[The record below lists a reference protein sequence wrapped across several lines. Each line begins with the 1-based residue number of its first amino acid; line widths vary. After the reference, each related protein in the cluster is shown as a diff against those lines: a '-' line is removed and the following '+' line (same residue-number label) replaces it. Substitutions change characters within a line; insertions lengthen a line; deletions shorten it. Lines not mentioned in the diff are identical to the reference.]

1 MVDRPHLKEYHWK
14 PGQSGNP
21 NGRPVDAM
29 KAEARAAKQYAKFK
43 EIMLNLQDLS
53 AEEIKK
59 WLDEPTRT
67 MLETTAGKLVLES
80 SKGNLQ
86 ALAAMSERLFG
97 KVKDVQEVTQKKDW
111 GEELEKA
118 DKEQLI
124 TILRKKA

>member
-1 MVDRPHLKEYHWK
+1 MAGEQLKPHQWQ

-21 NGRPVDAM
+21 NGRPADAM

-43 EIMLNLQDLS
+43 DIMLDLQDLS
-53 AEEIKK
+53 TDDIKK
-59 WLDEPTRT
+59 WLDVPTRT
-67 MLETTAGKLVLES
+67 MLEITAGKLVLES

-111 GEELEKA
+111 SEELEKA
-118 DKEQLI
+118 DKAQLV
-124 TILRKKA
+124 TMLRKKA

>member
-1 MVDRPHLKEYHWK
+1 MATEQLKPHQWQ

-43 EIMLNLQDLS
+43 DIMLDLQELS
-53 AEEIKK
+53 TDDIKK
-59 WLDEPTRT
+59 WLDVPTRT
-67 MLETTAGKLVLES
+67 MLEVTAGKLVLES

-111 GEELEKA
+111 SEELEKA
-118 DKEQLI
+118 DKAQLV
-124 TILRKKA
+124 TMLRKKA